1 MLCGCYDFLLGMDEI
16 PQFAPVQG
24 KPVRT
29 LGAIAFVLGIAHSW
43 LAAMHWSHHTVIS
56 GDFAFAALGILIPL
70 LIAYA
75 IAGSRTVRDWNR
87 VGLWFLLC
95 AIIIQM
101 ALVHVS
107 SMLGVLPR

>member
-1 MLCGCYDFLLGMDEI
+1 MSST
-16 PQFAPVQG
+16 PQLAPVQR

-43 LAAMHWSHHTVIS
+43 LAAMHWSHHTVVP
-56 GDFAFAALGILIPL
+56 GDFGFAALGILIPF

-75 IAGSRTVRDWNR
+75 IAGRRAVRDWNR

-101 ALVHVS
+101 ALVHGS
-107 SMLGVLPR
+107 DMLGVLPR

>member
-1 MLCGCYDFLLGMDEI
+1 MSST

-43 LAAMHWSHHTVIS
+43 LAAMHWSHHTVIP
-56 GDFAFAALGILIPL
+56 GDFGFAALGILIPF
-70 LIAYA
+70 LIAHA
-75 IAGSRTVRDWNR
+75 IAGRRTVRDWNR

-101 ALVHVS
+101 AMVHGS
-107 SMLGVLPR
+107 DMLGVLPR

>member
-1 MLCGCYDFLLGMDEI
+1 MGST
-16 PQFAPVQG
+16 PQLASAPD

-56 GDFAFAALGILIPL
+56 GAFGFAAIGILIPF

-75 IAGSRTVRDWNR
+75 IAGRRTVRDWNR
-87 VGLWFLLC
+87 VGLWFLLW
-95 AIIIQM
+95 AIVIQM
-101 ALVHVS
+101 ALVHGT
-107 SMLGVLPR
+107 SMVGVLPR

>member
-1 MLCGCYDFLLGMDEI
+1 MSSI
-16 PQFAPVQG
+16 QQFAPVQG

-75 IAGSRTVRDWNR
+75 IAGRRTVRDWNR